1 MAHDLQLFNNKINQD
16 LINKN
21 VLNNYKHYVIPFNDY
36 EGLYNL
42 LHQNRKASSVQ
53 LLKIYDYTIGLKSP
67 GELFPVND
75 HINRIGHNPFIG
87 KQQFFNI
94 DFINIENLY
103 LQNKTGITTTCYGN
117 RYATRNTTAEFP
129 STYIANIATLAHIH
143 EYTITGHL
151 INQI

>member
-16 LINKN
+16 IINKN

-36 EGLYNL
+36 EGLYKL

-53 LLKIYDYTIGLKSP
+53 LLKIYDYTIGLKRP

-94 DFINIENLY
+94 DFINVEHLY
-103 LQNKTGITTTCYGN
+103 AQHKHGITTNSCGETL
-117 RYATRNTTAEFP
+117 EPSLSFP
-129 STYIANIATLAHIH
+129 SSYLANIAMMGLILNYKIEGYLIH
-143 EYTITGHL
+143 V
-151 INQI
+151 

>member
-1 MAHDLQLFNNKINQD
+1 MATDK
-16 LINKN
+16 LIL
-21 VLNNYKHYVIPFNDY
+21 LNNQIKTTPPQLKRFRFMKNNFFDYLTINTFLLQNQPTSKHID
-36 EGLYNL
+36 
-42 LHQNRKASSVQ
+42 
-53 LLKIYDYTIGLKSP
+53 IYDITHNLEYPNHTI
-67 GELFPVND
+67 FFIND
-75 HINRIGHNPFIG
+75 HINRIGENPFIG

-117 RYATRNTTAEFP
+117 RYAIRNTTAEFP